1 MSDLELDLLS
11 HYRALHDGLSDMIE
25 SGRLDE
31 KDIPDDYQWLVE
43 MLVEAVGLDHNAR
56 AEIAEE
62 NDEPPPYIS
71 PVAPPHKRRD
81 DEVQS

>member
-31 KDIPDDYQWLVE
+31 NDIPDDYQWLVE
-43 MLVEAVGLDHNAR
+43 MLVEAVGLDHEAR
-56 AEIAEE
+56 EEIAAE
-62 NDEPPPYIS
+62 DDDPAPCIS
-71 PVAPPHKRRD
+71 AVAPAHKRHED
-81 DEVQS
+81 VS